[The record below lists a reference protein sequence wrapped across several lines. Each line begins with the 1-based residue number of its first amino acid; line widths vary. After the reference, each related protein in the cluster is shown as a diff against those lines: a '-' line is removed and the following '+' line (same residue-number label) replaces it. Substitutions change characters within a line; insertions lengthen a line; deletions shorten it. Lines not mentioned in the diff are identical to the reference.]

1 LAEKTWQV
9 DVVYLIDGERNYHV
23 DISCHLDDGDC
34 CSVLKRLNRMKK
46 EKLFTVLNFRE
57 LPMRTCFS
65 LLAVGV
71 VATALSTSAQISIGP
86 GSIPSQIFYTNT
98 ISQNPYAPDIPAWVL
113 GNSCDPISIIY
124 DSLAGV
130 WQGQFSGGGSFQ
142 QFQEVP
148 LLDYI
153 KVGDNSQWADWHETI
168 STPNFIWS
176 IDAGSTF
183 FTINGGA
190 PQYTGISFSP
200 DQSTL
205 NIAFQMNLPMGAEIV
220 LFQVVEYV
228 GVASFDN
235 NTTSLVLNQFQLVAI
250 PEPSSVAV
258 FGLGA
263 VLALIPRWRKQ
274 LSRRA

>member
-1 LAEKTWQV
+1 MKN
-9 DVVYLIDGERNYHV
+9 R
-23 DISCHLDDGDC
+23 
-34 CSVLKRLNRMKK
+34 KRL
-46 EKLFTVLNFRE
+46 FAVLSFEE
-57 LPMRTCFS
+57 LSMRNCFS

-71 VATALSTSAQISIGP
+71 VATAISTSAQISIGP
-86 GSIPSQIFYTNT
+86 GSIPGQIFSTNT

-130 WQGQFSGGGSFQ
+130 WQGQLSGGGSFH

-153 KVGDNSQWADWHETI
+153 KLGDNSQWADWHETI
-168 STPNFIWS
+168 NTPNFIWS
-176 IDAGSTF
+176 ADAGSTF
-183 FTINGGA
+183 YTINGGA

-200 DQSTL
+200 DQTTL
-205 NIAFQMNLPMGAEIV
+205 NIAFPMDLPMGAEIL

-228 GVASFDN
+228 GVTSFDN
-235 NTTSLVLNQFQLVAI
+235 NTTSIVLNQLVAI

-258 FGLGA
+258 LGLGA
-263 VLALIPRWRKQ
+263 VLALIPRWRT
-274 LSRRA
+274 RAFHLRA